1 MWLPRPHHI
10 HPHVAS
16 VYIHPDTNSKCA
28 LQNYAPCVNVFMW
41 LKIVPHFLFTKP
53 RFGWWINHMELRTLR
68 KHDCNMIMSLVG
80 MNGAQSPSVY
90 ELNTVSLFG
99 QKHLLNT
106 LNCKS
111 TLFTKK
117 SRQLQRFLCLFAGS
131 LLYHW
136 SRAVLIFQHI
146 PVCKMI
152 NSKSA

>member
-1 MWLPRPHHI
+1 
-10 HPHVAS
+10 
-16 VYIHPDTNSKCA
+16 
-28 LQNYAPCVNVFMW
+28 
-41 LKIVPHFLFTKP
+41 
-53 RFGWWINHMELRTLR
+53 MELRTLR

-99 QKHLLNT
+99 QKHLLNA